1 MSTPIKTSEA
11 TLEATLEAMPVEL
24 MSMIVKATGGDSKP
38 ILSAAD
44 VSSLRLASRRT
55 YKTSFDA
62 FGQRFMT
69 TRKYMLSRSSLG
81 SLAATAADPNLG
93 SMVREV
99 AIGPER
105 INTYLDY
112 FMRHHGFR
120 EEGRQKNFEAWEK
133 KCRAA
138 WRALVAEQAT
148 FEAGGEIIESLTN
161 SFRALTN
168 LRKVR
173 LDGFPET
180 PTVDAWTGACG
191 TKSVLRQL
199 DMIDSAFK
207 ENPGRAFINED
218 WSSGSYRARK
228 KKFHAHYN
236 LALQA
241 LYGTADKKDWT
252 LDITLNGF
260 SQLAESMPIDLH
272 TPYWQAVRER
282 VRSVTLISTGYNH
295 TLPDLVFDKD
305 WLSQFLQDCS
315 NIESLHIGD
324 DDNAAW
330 VLRNFTFPKLRHL
343 VLEDNRTMEIYLH
356 RFLTAHA
363 NTLESITCDHSTL
376 EIPAPPNSSYI
387 CQVYQEPGDLT
398 KVSAQRVTSW
408 FSIFKLMHSMPRL
421 KSVHFAHLVHHH
433 DTTGRGTK
441 NLKSNKTLRMRGA
454 ELLMTTEGD
463 EVVRQL
469 ESAIDAS
476 IFNIRYQDYSH
487 TGMLETRS
495 LKVWFPKTE
504 WQWPRYG

>member
-1 MSTPIKTSEA
+1 MSTPIKNSEA
-11 TLEATLEAMPVEL
+11 SLEASLEAMPVEL

-55 YKTSFDA
+55 YDTSFDA

-93 SMVREV
+93 SMVREA

-133 KCRAA
+133 KCGAA

-161 SFRALTN
+161 SFKALTN

-241 LYGTADKKDWT
+241 LYGIADKKD
-252 LDITLNGF
+252 
-260 SQLAESMPIDLH
+260 
-272 TPYWQAVRER
+272 
-282 VRSVTLISTGYNH
+282 
-295 TLPDLVFDKD
+295 
-305 WLSQFLQDCS
+305 
-315 NIESLHIGD
+315 
-324 DDNAAW
+324 
-330 VLRNFTFPKLRHL
+330 
-343 VLEDNRTMEIYLH
+343 
-356 RFLTAHA
+356 
-363 NTLESITCDHSTL
+363 
-376 EIPAPPNSSYI
+376 
-387 CQVYQEPGDLT
+387 
-398 KVSAQRVTSW
+398 
-408 FSIFKLMHSMPRL
+408 
-421 KSVHFAHLVHHH
+421 
-433 DTTGRGTK
+433 
-441 NLKSNKTLRMRGA
+441 
-454 ELLMTTEGD
+454 
-463 EVVRQL
+463 
-469 ESAIDAS
+469 
-476 IFNIRYQDYSH
+476 
-487 TGMLETRS
+487 
-495 LKVWFPKTE
+495 
-504 WQWPRYG
+504 